1 MTPTSNKARLT
12 LHALEQRDVPAG
24 FVLSAPLEGEASV
37 VRVLDGTTGALKAQF
52 DAYPGFTGGLN
63 VAGSDDRNG
72 DGRPDRIAIG
82 TKSGPGVAAVYDG
95 ATFQLLQVF
104 VPFTAGYD
112 GPVSVAFADVNG
124 NRTPDLVTGTG
135 SGFSLVNVYDGN
147 TGGLSRSFFAFGAFN
162 GGVNVSGGDVN
173 RDGFDDILV
182 GAATQ
187 ALGYGALDGRTQV
200 ALQLKLFGAID
211 GGTKIAGG
219 DLDRD
224 GDDDIL
230 IGVGAGGPPV
240 IGFLRGTDGAVLRV
254 EQVFES
260 GYFGG
265 VEVEVYDVSGNGR
278 DDVLFE
284 RRGGGGSRFRTIDDD
299 GPFHDI
305 NDDNGGNGVSG
316 GDISGTKLEGTVTAV
331 NAGAGQVTIR
341 LQNGTTRTVAQA
353 AGAKVERNDLSTTL
367 AAFKIGD
374 RGEAIIGTNGLAL
387 KVEAEGP

>member
-1 MTPTSNKARLT
+1 MTSTSNKARPT
-12 LHALEQRDVPAG
+12 LVALERRDVPAG
-24 FVLSAPLEGEASV
+24 FVLSAPLEGGASV
-37 VRVLDGTTGALKAQF
+37 VRVLDGTTGAPKAQF

-82 TKSGPGVAAVYDG
+82 TKTGLGIAAVYDG
-95 ATFQLLQVF
+95 ATFQLLQVH
-104 VPFTAGYD
+104 VPFTAGFV

-124 NRTPDLVTGTG
+124 NGTPDLVTGTG

-162 GGVNVSGGDVN
+162 GGVTVSGGDVN
-173 RDGFDDILV
+173 RDGFDDLLV
-182 GAATQ
+182 GAASRVI
-187 ALGYGALDGRTQV
+187 GYGAFDGRTQV
-200 ALQLKLFGAID
+200 ALQLNVFGALD

-219 DLDRD
+219 DLDHD

-230 IGVGAGGPPV
+230 IGLGAGGPPV
-240 IGFLRGTDGAVLRV
+240 VGFLRGTDGAVLRV

-265 VEVEVYDVSGNGR
+265 VDVDVYDVSGNGR

-299 GPFHDI
+299 GSFHEL
-305 NDDNGGNGVSG
+305 NDDRGGGSG
-316 GDISGTKLEGTVTAV
+316 GDITGTKIEGTITAV
-331 NAGAGQVTIR
+331 NAGAGQVTLR
-341 LQNGTTRTVAQA
+341 LLNGVSRTVALA
-353 AGAKVERNDLSTTL
+353 PGAKVERNDLSTTL
-367 AAFKIGD
+367 AAFRVGD
-374 RGEAIIGTNGLAL
+374 RGEAILGTNGLAL

>member
-1 MTPTSNKARLT
+1 MSRSTKAVRLD
-12 LHALEQRDVPAG
+12 LHALETRDVPAG
-24 FVLSAPLEGEASV
+24 FVLAAPQEGEASV

-52 DAYPGFTGGLN
+52 DAYPGFSGGLN

-82 TKSGPGVAAVYDG
+82 TKSGPGIAAVYDG
-95 ATFQLLQVF
+95 ATFRLLQVF
-104 VPFTAGYD
+104 VPFTPAYD

-147 TGGLSRSFFAFGAFN
+147 TGGMSRSFFAFGAFN
-162 GGVNVSGGDVN
+162 GGITVSGGDVN
-173 RDGFDDILV
+173 RDGFEDILV

-187 ALGYGALDGRTQV
+187 ALGYGAFDGRTQV
-200 ALQLKLFGAID
+200 ALQLKLFGAIE

-219 DLDRD
+219 DLDHD
-224 GDDDIL
+224 GFDDIL
-230 IGVGAGGPPV
+230 IGVGAGGPP
-240 IGFLRGTDGAVLRV
+240 IAGFLRGLDGAVLRV

-265 VEVEVYDVSGNGR
+265 VEVEVYDVNGNGR

-284 RRGGGGSRFRTIDDD
+284 RRGSGGLRFRTIDDD

-305 NDDNGGNGVSG
+305 NDDNGGVSG
-316 GDISGTKLEGTVTAV
+316 GSITGMKIEGTIIAV
-331 NAGAGQVTIR
+331 NAGAGQVTFR
-341 LQNGTTRTVAQA
+341 FQNGTTRTVSLA

-374 RGEAIIGTNGLAL
+374 HGEAILDATGLAL
-387 KVEAEGP
+387 KIEAEGP